1 MEELA
6 KALAE
11 AIRAGSAL
19 APSVLLG
26 YYAVRVAEAFSV
38 PLGFVGVATIAGY
51 TIRRCVLRYAE
62 VEMVKAQSEM
72 VTVIKKGQQ

>member
-11 AIRAGSAL
+11 AIRTGSTM
-19 APSVLLG
+19 APSALLG
-26 YYAVRVAEAFSV
+26 YYAVRIAETFSF

-51 TIRRCVLRYAE
+51 TVRRCVLRYAE
-62 VEMVKAQSEM
+62 VEMVKVQAQLTKSL
-72 VTVIKKGQQ
+72 K